1 MRPQVTD
8 AIEMDVR
15 GGQHPVV
22 AAAECERVVSARN
35 AHEDGSDGSGGGSSN
50 GSGGSGSGGFVF
62 SPNDCVMEHARSR
75 FWLMT
80 GPNMAG
86 KSTFLRQT
94 ALLCIMAQAGSFV
107 PAVSARIG
115 VVDQILTRAG
125 SSDNLVAD
133 QSTFMVEMLETAHIL
148 RSATA
153 RSLVLMDEVG
163 RG

>member
-1 MRPQVTD
+1 
-8 AIEMDVR
+8 MDVR
-15 GGQHPVV
+15 GGPHPVV
-22 AAAECERVVSARN
+22 AAAECERVVSARHG
-35 AHEDGSDGSGGGSSN
+35 AHEGSDHADGGG
-50 GSGGSGSGGFVF
+50 GGGGFVF

-94 ALLCIMAQAGSFV
+94 ALLCVMAQAGSFV

-115 VVDQILTRAG
+115 IVDQILTRAG

-153 RSLVLMDEVG
+153 RSLVLMDEVS
-163 RG
+163 RGYVCALRSECSLVTCLV

>member
-1 MRPQVTD
+1 VLLR
-8 AIEMDVR
+8 
-15 GGQHPVV
+15 
-22 AAAECERVVSARN
+22 
-35 AHEDGSDGSGGGSSN
+35 
-50 GSGGSGSGGFVF
+50 
-62 SPNDCVMEHARSR
+62 
-75 FWLMT
+75 
-80 GPNMAG
+80 AG

-133 QSTFMVEMLETAHIL
+133 QSTFMVEMLEAAHIL